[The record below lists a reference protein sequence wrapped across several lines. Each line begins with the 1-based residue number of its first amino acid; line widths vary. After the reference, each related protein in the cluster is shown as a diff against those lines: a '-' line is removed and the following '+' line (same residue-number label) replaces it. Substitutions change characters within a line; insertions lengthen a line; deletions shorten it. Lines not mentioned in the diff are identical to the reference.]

1 MPHEHVVRDRRLEIS
16 RPPGNVMNDVRDS
29 TRRTPESD
37 LPKPATRVAGHYPV
51 ELETDFKVRGGATLH
66 LRPIRSDDSAKL
78 VAFHNKLSFD
88 SIYRRYFSIHPELSQ
103 HEVAHL
109 TEVDYLDRLAF
120 VVEDGDDLVAVGR
133 YDREPSTTIAEVAFV
148 VRDDYQHVGIG
159 RRLLEALADAA
170 RERGITTFTA
180 ETMFENRN
188 MMSVFRQ
195 SKFPVTSSVSDG
207 LINVRFSIEPT
218 NEPSTARDEHAG
230 ETK

>member
-1 MPHEHVVRDRRLEIS
+1 
-16 RPPGNVMNDVRDS
+16 MNDVRDS
-29 TRRTPESD
+29 TRRTSESD

-133 YDREPSTTIAEVAFV
+133 YDREPSTTTAEVAFV

-218 NEPSTARDEHAG
+218 IEPSTARDEHAG